1 MESVMARRTR
11 RIGDVAKA
19 AGVGVE
25 TVRFYE
31 REGLIDQ
38 PAKPQRGWREYDK
51 AQLRQLALVRLAREL
66 GLSLGDVKRVQK
78 VARGPRKGF
87 CTEVRDTLSAR
98 LADIDSQIAELE
110 RKRTALSD
118 WLGQC
123 RKRTGDCP
131 LYERLNVVTPV
142 KRNRTR
148 EK

>member
-1 MESVMARRTR
+1 MARRTR

-31 REGLIDQ
+31 REGLIEQ

-51 AQLRQLALVRLAREL
+51 AQLRQLGYVRLAREL
-66 GLSLGDVKRVQK
+66 GLTLGDVKRVQK

-87 CTEVRDTLSAR
+87 CGEVRDTLTAR
-98 LADIDSQIAELE
+98 LGDIESQIAELE
-110 RKRTALSD
+110 RKRAALSS

-123 RKRTGDCP
+123 RARTGGCP
-131 LYERLNVVTPV
+131 LYERLHVFLPA
-142 KRNRTR
+142 KRKPSR
-148 EK
+148 ET